1 MRIEATYFDGF
12 TERLLSWKLEIN
24 DGKAY
29 LEADWFRSKSPLRVK
44 FQFDETSFRS
54 ALPSLSG
61 MAEEYRP
68 PWEDFED
75 RVLVVVDGETTIRRH
90 VYAAGM
96 LARENSEIRKF
107 LEVWQLLEAAVLAH
121 LPANLQG

>member
-29 LEADWFRSKSPLRVK
+29 LEANWFKNKSPLRAK
-44 FQFDETSFRS
+44 FRFDEASFRS

-68 PWEDFED
+68 PWEDLED
-75 RVLVVVDGETTIRRH
+75 RYLVVVDGETTIRRH
-90 VYAAGM
+90 VYGAWM
-96 LARENSEIRKF
+96 LAQEDPEIRRF
-107 LEVWQLLEAAVLAH
+107 LEVWQMLEARVLAH
-121 LPANLQG
+121 LPANLRA